1 MSKYSPSP
9 SGWRMYT
16 RMPAAKPSEFCTGT
30 EAPLAFTVAP
40 VGTDDRMHERSGRV
54 RPVRV
59 VISSVVPLS
68 TPSSE
73 MKSPVTGRQAPPR
86 RRSRTI
92 MSTAARAT
100 PVVSSWRCCIC
111 IWCLLARNM
120 PDVAAMAMPI
130 SATPIRSSTKVKPE
144 LRLALHFSVD
154 RPDGDILRSQ
164 RVAPID
170 GDGDLLQAIGWRIV
184 QDLRGD
190 GEVAA
195 VDRDRLGARDHV
207 VEAQRARR
215 LERLLGEGVR
225 LGGQVV
231 GRRQPDLTDQVLA
244 GRGGADREQAQ
255 RHEGLEQREADLR
268 AAARASHAARLIH
281 CIHPSVPTA
290 RCAPRATRSFLPSSR
305 SGVATRC
312 SRSTPP
318 CREY

>member
-1 MSKYSPSP
+1 SRVDRVSH
-9 SGWRMYT
+9 
-16 RMPAAKPSEFCTGT
+16 PAHRPARPSEFPIGT
-30 EAPLAFTVAP
+30 DESLAFTVAP
-40 VGTDDRMHERSGRV
+40 VGTDDRMHDRSGRV

-59 VISSVVPLS
+59 VIWSVVPWS
-68 TPSSE
+68 PPSSE

-144 LRLALHFSVD
+144 LRLALHFGVD
-154 RPDGDILRSQ
+154 RSDGDISWSQ
-164 RVAPID
+164 WVAPND
-170 GDGDLLQAIGWRIV
+170 GDGALRQAIGWRIV

-195 VDRDRLGARDHV
+195 VDRNRLGARDHV
-207 VEAQRARR
+207 VEAQRTRR
-215 LERLLGEGVR
+215 LERLLGQRVR

-244 GRGGADREQAQ
+244 
-255 RHEGLEQREADLR
+255 
-268 AAARASHAARLIH
+268 
-281 CIHPSVPTA
+281 
-290 RCAPRATRSFLPSSR
+290 SR
-305 SGVATRC
+305 
-312 SRSTPP
+312 
-318 CREY
+318 